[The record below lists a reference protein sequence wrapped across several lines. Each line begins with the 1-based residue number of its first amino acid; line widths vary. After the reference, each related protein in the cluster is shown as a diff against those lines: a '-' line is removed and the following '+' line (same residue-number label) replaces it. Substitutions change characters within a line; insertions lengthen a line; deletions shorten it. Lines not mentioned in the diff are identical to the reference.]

1 MIAFPKLNG
10 RAFILIGVA
19 MLVMVML
26 AVPVRG
32 LIREKRDVADLQN
45 QVAAQQTIIDD
56 LQNRKLR
63 IADPAYLQALA
74 RTRLNYVFP
83 GEVGLVVL
91 DKQTATQINTVTG
104 ALVPND
110 QSPWYNKLWN
120 STRLADKAKTKNDPL
135 VVYSNSKSK

>member
-1 MIAFPKLNG
+1 VIAFPKLNG
-10 RAFILIGVA
+10 RAFILIAVG

-45 QVAAQQTIIDD
+45 QVAAQQSIIDD

-104 ALVPND
+104 ALIPND
-110 QSPWYNKLWN
+110 QSPWYNKLWS

-135 VVYSNSKSK
+135 VVYSKSKSK

>member
-1 MIAFPKLNG
+1 
-10 RAFILIGVA
+10 
-19 MLVMVML
+19 ML

-32 LIREKRDVADLQN
+32 LIRERRDVANLQG
-45 QVAAQQTIIDD
+45 QLASQQAIIDD

-63 IADPAYLQALA
+63 ITDPAYIQALA

-83 GEVGLVVL
+83 GEIGLVVL
-91 DKQTATQINTVTG
+91 DKQTATQINSVPG

-110 QSPWYNKLWN
+110 QSPWYTKLWS

-135 VVYSNSKSK
+135 VVYGNTVGK